1 MKYNFR
7 LLACSRILGLI
18 LLEFIKLLVLI
29 LQFLHSKK
37 SLLIVYTLMRH
48 LKSIWRSYF
57 KDLILNIILKIP
69 MVQLISLVVRLNI
82 LMMIIL
88 IYWRIV
94 EFLRLIWLILVE
106 IILFWKFLFK
116 RRMMRHRLNRLIV
129 KFLNLKNINLN
140 VNHHQLE
147 IQRVFWKICSLLRKI
162 ISWFW
167 GISMLKM
174 RKIVRMR
181 ASVRMKVIVMMI
193 ILKLLPLQLEFMMI
207 FLLSKRLFQVVNMFL
222 TLKIM
227 IMRII
232 YIVLKRIMKYGF
244 TRKMEASINGLPLYY
259 LILYKEYKQVYTS
272 LDSYLLVL
280 IGKF

>member
-1 MKYNFR
+1 
-7 LLACSRILGLI
+7 
-18 LLEFIKLLVLI
+18 
-29 LQFLHSKK
+29 
-37 SLLIVYTLMRH
+37 
-48 LKSIWRSYF
+48 
-57 KDLILNIILKIP
+57 
-69 MVQLISLVVRLNI
+69 
-82 LMMIIL
+82 
-88 IYWRIV
+88 
-94 EFLRLIWLILVE
+94 
-106 IILFWKFLFK
+106 
-116 RRMMRHRLNRLIV
+116 
-129 KFLNLKNINLN
+129 
-140 VNHHQLE
+140 
-147 IQRVFWKICSLLRKI
+147 
-162 ISWFW
+162 
-167 GISMLKM
+167 MLKM